1 MNSGQMTCTYNDS
14 EYMYIKSSDDNITY
28 LILVDKGY
36 DKLEGFKMLETMK
49 NYFHAETDLKNL
61 DNIPEFSLNEKFRP
75 TLINC
80 FESWKDKGGSE
91 AKLGLAMKGLDNLK
105 ITLNQNIVGL
115 GERDEKL
122 DTLLDKTQEMGDIS
136 MDIRH
141 TAVKVKRQIKCKSV
155 MLRFGF
161 SLLALVLIYILI
173 GMFCGFDLS
182 QCTGG
187 NDNSQRTSYQQFV
200 GF

>member
-1 MNSGQMTCTYNDS
+1 MNEGGMTCTYNDS
-14 EYMYIKSSDDNITY
+14 EYMYIKKSDDNLTY

-49 NYFHAETDLKNL
+49 NYFHAEIGIKNL
-61 DNIPEFSLNEKFRP
+61 ENIPEFSLNEKFRP

-105 ITLNQNIVGL
+105 ITLNQNIAGL

-122 DTLLDKTQEMGDIS
+122 DTLIDKTQEMGDIS
-136 MDIRH
+136 MDIRK
-141 TAVKVKRQIKCKSV
+141 TAGKVKRQVKCKSLMTRV
-155 MLRFGF
+155 GF
-161 SLLALVLIYILI
+161 SVLAFVLIYILI
-173 GMFCGFDLS
+173 GMFCGFDFS

-187 NDNSQRTSYQQFV
+187 NDNSQGTSYQQFV
-200 GF
+200 RF